1 MTLLAGCSATS
12 ELCPSISITRS
23 DISAKLEALRSSSK
37 LQTHHARVQHLQ
49 EKLCARR
56 DKLLYSETGALVSLE
71 AKASESF
78 LAERPSQPQALL
90 RHSDCPRQT
99 SIMTRKPYSSTQGRE
114 PESSQLDAGQNTTS
128 TCLDVQPSHS
138 IHKPQNFCSTKDGEI
153 VCFNSS
159 HQHALESTQVK
170 GQYPNHLD
178 GNLLLPCFSRL
189 LPSLLTESVEAQKVL
204 DDPAKTF
211 HGDDPLEEAFS
222 AEEDVF
228 VSLRQHRHRV
238 AAKVSL

>member
-1 MTLLAGCSATS
+1 MVVTLLAGCSATS

-23 DISAKLEALRSSSK
+23 DISAKLAALRSSSK
-37 LQTHHARVQHLQ
+37 LQRHHARVQHLQ

-56 DKLLYSETGALVSLE
+56 DKLLDSETRASVSLE
-71 AKASESF
+71 AKASEYF
-78 LAERPSQPQALL
+78 LAERDSQPQALF
-90 RHSDCPRQT
+90 RRSDCLHQT
-99 SIMTRKPYSSTQGRE
+99 SIMTRKPYSSSQGRE
-114 PESSQLDAGQNTTS
+114 PEISRFDAGQNTTS
-128 TCLDVQPSHS
+128 TCVDVQPSHS
-138 IHKPQNFCSTKDGEI
+138 IHKPQKICSTNDG
-153 VCFNSS
+153 CFNSS
-159 HQHALESTQVK
+159 HQHALENTQVT

-178 GNLLLPCFSRL
+178 GNLLPCFSRL

-204 DDPAKTF
+204 DDPANTF
-211 HGDDPLEEAFS
+211 HSNDPLEEAFS